1 MIENLLPITQELLTE
16 WHSDTYYYIYFIR
29 NLSQIENIWYKEET
43 REFECTLDIL
53 KKGAVFEASG
63 VSYQTIL
70 KKWKKFLANT
80 ISRPGQTIYRCETN
94 HYMCFMPFAVW
105 DVFADEMAV
114 LKSKTRNI
122 YTRVFLYVYMSISAF
137 NNQWGH
143 SVEAIARELEMD
155 HSTVS
160 EIMIWLEKHGFIERS
175 NYYAQKDIPRNY
187 FLPKELWTDARIHEE
202 EIMKSQKVLVKP

>member
-1 MIENLLPITQELLTE
+1 MIEKLLPITQELLDD

-29 NLSQIENIWYKEET
+29 QLAQIENIWYKEET

-53 KKGAVFEASG
+53 KKGAVFQASG

-70 KKWKKFLANT
+70 KKWKKLLANT
-80 ISRPGQTIYRCETN
+80 IERPGQLVYRCETN

-105 DVFADEMAV
+105 DVFADAMTD

-122 YTRVFLYVYMSISAF
+122 YTRVFLYMYMNISAF
-137 NNQWGH
+137 NNQWGN
-143 SVEAIARELEMD
+143 SIENIAAQLKMD

-160 EIMIWLEKHGFIERS
+160 EIMIWLEERGFLKGHPINLHMEFQEIISCRK
-175 NYYAQKDIPRNY
+175 NYEQMRE
-187 FLPKELWTDARIHEE
+187 F
-202 EIMKSQKVLVKP
+202 MKKK